1 MNPSPPLPDRIKKSK
16 TVPSRSLNPPPT
28 HTTRKQ
34 ILYIFE
40 FSHWSGD
47 RHCLNSLNPC
57 ERGVYQTQAVGLES
71 ETDTTAG
78 SVNWSDVTVVTSSVK
93 AGTGNCCRIVAV
105 PCGTKLNLVALSQHR
120 NCHCRHFCSLKTTN
134 DCKLVGVT

>member
-1 MNPSPPLPDRIKKSK
+1 MVGGTE
-16 TVPSRSLNPPPT
+16 TV
-28 HTTRKQ
+28 HTLSTSVREGFTKHR
-34 ILYIFE
+34 L
-40 FSHWSGD
+40 SDS
-47 RHCLNSLNPC
+47 
-57 ERGVYQTQAVGLES
+57 AS

-120 NCHCRHFCSLKTTN
+120 NRHCRQLRSLKIN
-134 DCKLVGVT
+134 DCKLVERQYLDRQLRYEHLSNINT